1 MLPDTLLLPPPNLRF
16 MREDDAL
23 FMRIANENVALLEQF
38 GFTANASIL
47 DIGSGYGRL
56 AYGILSRHRFRG
68 NYVGLDILPA
78 QVHWCRENI
87 SARFPQFRFD
97 LIDVRNDRYN
107 PDGTNAVEGFR
118 FDLSDATFDFCSL
131 FSVFT
136 HMYEADIRLYLAE
149 IKRLLR
155 VGGVA
160 ATTFFLLN
168 DQRVEWLS
176 TRTTGLTMHHVLNA
190 HTRYHNANDKLHAIA
205 FDRDWVRQTIEG
217 FGFEILQTT
226 AGHWAGDASPTYQ
239 DQVVVRKRGRNPA

>member
-1 MLPDTLLLPPPNLRF
+1 M
-16 MREDDAL
+16 
-23 FMRIANENVALLEQF
+23 
-38 GFTANASIL
+38 
-47 DIGSGYGRL
+47 
-56 AYGILSRHRFRG
+56 
-68 NYVGLDILPA
+68 
-78 QVHWCRENI
+78 
-87 SARFPQFRFD
+87 
-97 LIDVRNDRYN
+97 
-107 PDGTNAVEGFR
+107 EGFR

-160 ATTFFLLN
+160 GGDVFLLN

-239 DQVVVRKRGRNPA
+239 DQVVVRKRGA